1 MAITKT
7 TVFTCSDGQEFYNEE
22 LAKEHEQQIAAK
34 AKSRYEDWIK
44 TSYSAQRL
52 LKQHSLGDFGTW
64 RVQGECENPD
74 FGGHHYQ
81 PELGVFE
88 GRLSDVIKRAVDL
101 PGFYTW
107 GGGGDISLIKIR
119 KL

>member
-1 MAITKT
+1 MTIIKTIT
-7 TVFTCSDGQEFYNEE
+7 FTCSDGKEFTDER

-52 LKQHSLGDFGTW
+52 LKVHSLDEFGTW
-64 RVQGECENPD
+64 RVQGED
-74 FGGHHYQ
+74 SSTVFGGHHYQ

-88 GRLSDVIKRAVDL
+88 GRLSDVIKHAVDL

-107 GGGGDISLIKIR
+107 GGGGDISLIKII